1 MLRLCRQT
9 FSDARGSVHPIR
21 PVYFSRPREGLPWSR
36 KSLGKAAGTH
46 PSWALR
52 TGRARRAHLGGSQA
66 AFAKRFPAHGS
77 PPDAAKKKRD
87 IGNTWEPVKRVVE
100 DVSLFLLLRS
110 TSTLCTRVGKGKTK
124 TKGKSDSAKGKGS
137 TEVQGIFRML
147 WLRATRLPGP
157 PWSARAS
164 PACRILSGP
173 WVATA
178 RLSDIKCAGSPDP
191 GTSVPPWYSRTRDHL
206 EH

>member
-1 MLRLCRQT
+1 MEPEITRQGCRDT
-9 FSDARGSVHPIR
+9 SELGPSDR
-21 PVYFSRPREGLPWSR
+21 PGPEGVN
-36 KSLGKAAGTH
+36 
-46 PSWALR
+46 
-52 TGRARRAHLGGSQA
+52 LGGSQA

-124 TKGKSDSAKGKGS
+124 TKGKSDSAKDKGS

-147 WLRATRLPGP
+147 
-157 PWSARAS
+157 
-164 PACRILSGP
+164 
-173 WVATA
+173 
-178 RLSDIKCAGSPDP
+178 
-191 GTSVPPWYSRTRDHL
+191 
-206 EH
+206 

>member
-1 MLRLCRQT
+1 MLRLCRKT

-36 KSLGKAAGTH
+36 KSLGKDAGRH

-87 IGNTWEPVKRVVE
+87 ISGGPTALSSFGRIRQHVGTRKTCGRRCVI
-100 DVSLFLLLRS
+100 VSAYTFDLNL
-110 TSTLCTRVGKGKTK
+110 LCTRVGKGKTK
-124 TKGKSDSAKGKGS
+124 TKGKSDISKGKGS

-147 WLRATRLPGP
+147 
-157 PWSARAS
+157 
-164 PACRILSGP
+164 
-173 WVATA
+173 
-178 RLSDIKCAGSPDP
+178 
-191 GTSVPPWYSRTRDHL
+191 
-206 EH
+206 